1 MHPMDNKKDR
11 LVRGTAMNGR
21 VRAFAV
27 RTTELVDELRRR
39 HDTYPT
45 ATAALG
51 RTVTAAA
58 IMGAMLKGQEKLAIM
73 VKGNGPLG
81 QITAESNAL
90 GEVRGYVSNPHVH
103 LPSNSMGKLDV
114 AGAVGTEGFIDV
126 SKDLGMKEPYRGSV
140 PIVSGELG
148 EDFTYYFALSE
159 QTPAAVGL
167 GVLVET
173 DNSVRVAGGFII
185 QLLPGLTDEQITEVE
200 QAVGA
205 MPSVTSVLDQGLEPE
220 EMLRLLL
227 PDAVILDELEVRFVC
242 QCSRERI
249 EQTLVSLGEHELE
262 RLIEEDDT
270 AEVVCH
276 YCNESYVFN
285 KDELQVILDQAK
297 S

>member
-1 MHPMDNKKDR
+1 MDNKKDR

>member
-1 MHPMDNKKDR
+1 MEKKQDR
-11 LVRGTAMNGR
+11 LVRGTALHGR

-58 IMGAMLKGQEKLAIM
+58 MMGAMLKGEEKLTVM
-73 VKGNGPLG
+73 VKGNGPIG
-81 QITAESNAL
+81 QITAESNAR
-90 GEVRGYVSNPHVH
+90 GEVRGYVTNPHVH
-103 LPSNSMGKLDV
+103 LPSNSLGKLDV

-126 SKDLGMKEPYRGSV
+126 SKDLGLKEPYRGSV

-148 EDFTYYFALSE
+148 DDFTYYFAISE

-185 QLLPGLTDEQITEVE
+185 QLLPGLTDAEISEIEQTLST
-200 QAVGA
+200 
-205 MPSVTSVLDQGLEPE
+205 MPSVTALLDQGLEPE
-220 EMLRLLL
+220 EMLTYLL
-227 PDAVILDELEVRFVC
+227 PDAVILDGLDIVFKC
-242 QCSRERI
+242 QCSRERV
-249 EQTLVSLGEHELE
+249 EQTLISLGEHELE
-262 RLIEEDDT
+262 RLIEEDDQ

-276 YCNESYVFN
+276 FCNEAYVFN
-285 KDELQVILDQAK
+285 KDELQVILDQAR

>member
-1 MHPMDNKKDR
+1 MQAMEQKKDQ
-11 LVRGTAMNGR
+11 LIRGTAMNGK

-27 RTTELVDELRRR
+27 RTTQLVDELRRR

-58 IMGAMLKGQEKLAIM
+58 MMGAMLKGQEKLSIM
-73 VKGNGPLG
+73 VKGNGPIG
-81 QITAESNAL
+81 QIAVESNAS
-90 GEVRGYVSNPHVH
+90 GEVCGYVHNPHVH

-126 SKDLGMKEPYRGSV
+126 IKDLGLKEPYRGSI

-148 EDFTYYFALSE
+148 EDFTYYFAVSE

-167 GVLVET
+167 GVLVDT
-173 DNSVRVAGGFII
+173 DNSVIVAGGFII
-185 QLLPGLTDEQITEVE
+185 QLLPGLTDAEITEIE
-200 QAVGA
+200 NAIGA
-205 MPSVTSVLDQGLEPE
+205 MPSVTALLEQGLEPE
-220 EMLRLLL
+220 EMLRWLL
-227 PDAVILDELEVRFVC
+227 PDAIVLEKLDINFAC
-242 QCSRERI
+242 QCSRDRV
-249 EQTLVSLGEHELE
+249 EQTLVSLGQHELE
-262 RLIEEDDT
+262 RLIEEDEQ

-276 YCNESYVFN
+276 FCNEAYAFN
-285 KDELQVILDQAK
+285 KDELQEILDQAK

>member
-1 MHPMDNKKDR
+1 METKKDR
-11 LVRGTAMNGR
+11 LVRGTALNGK

-58 IMGAMLKGQEKLAIM
+58 IMGAMLKGQEKLSII
-73 VKGNGPLG
+73 VKGDGPIG
-81 QITAESNAL
+81 QITAESNAR
-90 GEVRGYVSNPHVH
+90 GEVRGYVHNPHVH
-103 LPSNSMGKLDV
+103 LPSNSLGKLDV
-114 AGAVGTEGFIDV
+114 AGAVGTEGFIDII
-126 SKDLGMKEPYRGSV
+126 KDLGMKEPYRGSV

-148 EDFTYYFALSE
+148 EDFTYYFAVSE

-185 QLLPGLTDEQITEVE
+185 QLLPGLTDQEITEIE
-200 QAVGA
+200 RALGG
-205 MPSVTSVLDQGLEPE
+205 MPSVTSLLDQGLEPE
-220 EMLRLLL
+220 EMLRMLL
-227 PDAVILDELEVRFVC
+227 PDTVILDGLEVSFVC

-249 EQTLVSLGEHELE
+249 EQTLVSLGQYELE
-262 RLIEEDDT
+262 RLIEEDDQ
-270 AEVVCH
+270 AEVICH
-276 YCNESYVFN
+276 YCNEAYVFN